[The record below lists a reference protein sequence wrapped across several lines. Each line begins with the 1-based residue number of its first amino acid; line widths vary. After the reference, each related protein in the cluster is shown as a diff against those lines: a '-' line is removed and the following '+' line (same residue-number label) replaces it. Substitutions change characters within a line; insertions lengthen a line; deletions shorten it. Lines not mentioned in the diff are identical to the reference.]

1 MIDPDIIMQIR
12 ATTISSRLQMLYKIM
27 HQNIAIVLMYIHC
40 RSQMVR
46 VSHHRRD
53 RTMSVLLMTIV
64 MVFIICNTA
73 RVTCNLFEAIQVDK
87 LRRKKLMIQR
97 LYCNGNKLDREVFK
111 KCGKIFHKL
120 LGGFGLFLSTVHTFW
135 PFFGY
140 FDQKIIQYF
149 PYFRGGGKCG
159 KFPHF
164 LFFEGFPYRTVVNFL
179 LKFLRKCSKT
189 QSQRLTL
196 VENKDYSKRI
206 WH

>member
-1 MIDPDIIMQIR
+1 
-12 ATTISSRLQMLYKIM
+12 MLYKIM

-149 PYFRGGGKCG
+149 PYFRGGECG

-189 QSQRLTL
+189 
-196 VENKDYSKRI
+196 
-206 WH
+206 